1 MSGTPPAAHPHLGGR
16 IRFCVSCG
24 AELSYRPWGE
34 GDGSMQLCCSRP
46 GCGHV
51 HFLDPKLAA
60 GVILAREGKALLVQ
74 RRHNPGKGLWTFPGG
89 FVNRGEVVAEAAA
102 REALEETGVEARM
115 GPLLGVYS
123 LPGNPIVL
131 VAYLGEIAG
140 GEPRPLDET
149 EAVKFAAPEE
159 IDPAELAFDTTRAAL
174 EDWRAWMREGRIPRG
189 HPARGGR

>member
-1 MSGTPPAAHPHLGGR
+1 MSGPPPAAHPHLGGR

-24 AELSYRPWGE
+24 AGLALRAWTE
-34 GDGSMQLCCSRP
+34 GDGTAQLCCTRP

-60 GVILAREGKALLVQ
+60 GVIAARDGKALLVQ

-102 REALEETGVEARM
+102 REALEEAGVEVEV

-123 LPGNPIVL
+123 FPGNPIVL
-131 VAYLGEIAG
+131 IAYAGEITG

-149 EAVKFAAPEE
+149 DAIKFAAPGE
-159 IDPAELAFDTTRAAL
+159 IVPAELAFDTTRAAL
-174 EDWRAWMREGRIPRG
+174 QDWCTWMREGRIPSGRSGEG
-189 HPARGGR
+189 H